1 MSKMTQQLPPK
12 IASVLDGISI
22 TKAHS
27 VHKTS
32 VHLAVLMR
40 RDKVFATA
48 FNRVGSRSRGCG
60 FNEMTI
66 HAEVNVIKRLGDNS
80 KIRGCDLYV
89 IRIPSESQMHRGLM
103 NSKPCHS
110 CQKFLLKCM
119 KVYGLRNVYYT

>member
-1 MSKMTQQLPPK
+1 MTQQLPGK
-12 IASVLDGISI
+12 ISCILDEISS

-32 VHLAVLMR
+32 VHLAILMR
-40 RDKVFATA
+40 KDKVLATA

-66 HAEVNVIKRLGDNS
+66 HAEVNVMKRLGDNL
-80 KIRGCDLYV
+80 KIKGCDLYV
-89 IRIPSESQMHRGLM
+89 IRIPKESQRHKGFM

-110 CQKFLLKCM
+110 CEKFLIKCM
-119 KVYGLRNVYYT
+119 KMYGLHNVYYT

>member
-1 MSKMTQQLPPK
+1 MTHQFPNK
-12 IASVLDGISI
+12 ISSILDEISI

-32 VHLAVLMR
+32 VHLAILIR
-40 RDKVFATA
+40 KDKVFATA

-89 IRIPSESQMHRGLM
+89 IRIPKESQIHKGFM

-110 CQKFLLKCM
+110 CEKFLLKCM
-119 KVYGLRNVYYT
+119 KLYGLHNVYYT